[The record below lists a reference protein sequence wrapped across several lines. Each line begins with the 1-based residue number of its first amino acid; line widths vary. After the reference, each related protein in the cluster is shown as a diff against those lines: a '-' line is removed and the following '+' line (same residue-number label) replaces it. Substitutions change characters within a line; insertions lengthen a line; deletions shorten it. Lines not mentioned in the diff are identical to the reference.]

1 MAAHQLR
8 FVSPRVIRGNR
19 GDLLSRWGILSAI
32 TTMTQR
38 PIEVFCSR
46 QSHLPPI
53 PATSIPYGS
62 VYNLF
67 PPLRGWRALAEADV
81 ALWTGGLDLQD
92 DSSLAK
98 LCHTW
103 LVFFIYRL
111 LGLKIIC
118 VCQGAGPLDSRSGRF
133 LARAVLNQVVVFMA
147 RDQGTFDLVSSLRS
161 RAKLVRSHDGIF
173 LPGFQPVEDPNSKV
187 FTSLKKAAEEHHG
200 PLIAINIR
208 LWFHFTGGFLP
219 YQFAK
224 ASFRQRAEDRMSAFV
239 DAFVRLIGRLRAEMD
254 ARVVLISMYEPGI
267 EEWEDDVMW
276 LRRLKAS
283 FANDPAVILCEDD
296 LSVPEFV
303 TLMKG
308 FDLVI
313 GTRLHSTLTALR
325 QGVRAI
331 HLSYT
336 LKGKDIFS
344 SLGLAEFAVDLNRF
358 IEAPDQVFELAQA
371 TISRK
376 DLPAEIAEIT
386 QNAVA
391 ENLQA
396 LGQALDQACGSKLGS
411 QESRSP
417 SNPQSS

>member
-1 MAAHQLR
+1 MPAYQQK

-32 TTMTQR
+32 ATMTEQ
-38 PIEVFCSR
+38 PIDVFCSR

-53 PATSIPYGS
+53 PATSVPYGP

-67 PPLRGWRALAEADV
+67 PPLRGWRSLLQADI

-111 LGLKIIC
+111 LGLKIVC
-118 VCQGAGPLDSRSGRF
+118 VCQGAGPLDTPIGRF
-133 LARAVLNQVVVFMA
+133 LARAVLNQVAVFMA
-147 RDQGTFDLVSSLRS
+147 RDKGTFDLVSSLRS
-161 RAKLVRSHDGIF
+161 RAKLIRSHDGIF
-173 LPGFQPVEDPNSKV
+173 LPGFEPVEHPTSKV
-187 FTSLKKAAEEHHG
+187 FADLEKASEEHRG
-200 PLIAINIR
+200 PVIAINMR

-224 ASFRQRAEDRMSAFV
+224 TSFRERADERMSAFV
-239 DAFVRLIGRLRAEMD
+239 DAFVRLIGRLRTEMD
-254 ARVVLISMYEPGI
+254 ARVVLLSMYEPGI
-267 EEWEDDVMW
+267 EEWEDDAMW
-276 LRRLKAS
+276 LSRLKAS

-296 LSVPEFV
+296 LSVPEFN

-308 FDLVI
+308 FDLII

-336 LKGKDIFS
+336 LKGKDIFD
-344 SLGLAEFAVDLNRF
+344 SLGLAEFAFDLNGF
-358 IEAPDQVFELAQA
+358 IEAPDKVFELARA
-371 TISRK
+371 TIDRE
-376 DLPAEIAEIT
+376 DLPARISDIT
-386 QNAVA
+386 ENAIA
-391 ENLQA
+391 ENLQT
-396 LGQALDQACGSKLGS
+396 LCLALDEACSGKPVSL
-411 QESRSP
+411 
-417 SNPQSS
+417 SNPRSS

>member
-1 MAAHQLR
+1 MPAHQLK

-19 GDLLSRWGILSAI
+19 GDLLSRWGILSAVA
-32 TTMTQR
+32 TMTER
-38 PIEVFCSR
+38 PIDVFCSR

-53 PATSIPYGS
+53 PATSIPYGP

-67 PPLRGWRALAEADV
+67 PPLRGWRSLMQADI

-111 LGLKIIC
+111 LGLKVVC
-118 VCQGAGPLDSRSGRF
+118 VCQGAGPLDTRAGRF
-133 LARAVLNQVVVFMA
+133 LARAVLNQIAVFMA
-147 RDQGTFDLVSSLRS
+147 RDKGTFDLVASLGS
-161 RAKLVRSHDGIF
+161 RTKLIRSHDGIF
-173 LPGFQPVEDPNSKV
+173 LPGFEPVEHPTSKV
-187 FTSLKKAAEEHHG
+187 FADLEKASEEHRG
-200 PLIAINIR
+200 PVIAINMR

-224 ASFRQRAEDRMSAFV
+224 ASFRERADERMSAFV
-239 DAFVRLIGRLRAEMD
+239 EAFVRLIGRLRAEMD
-254 ARVVLISMYEPGI
+254 ARVVLVSMYEPGI
-267 EEWEDDVMW
+267 EEWEDDAMW
-276 LRRLKAS
+276 LGRLKAS

-296 LSVPEFV
+296 LSVPEFN

-336 LKGKDIFS
+336 LKGKDIFD
-344 SLGLAEFAVDLNRF
+344 SLGLAEFAFDLNGF
-358 IEAPDQVFELAQA
+358 IEKPDKVFELARA
-371 TISRK
+371 TIDRE
-376 DLPAEIAEIT
+376 DLPARILNIT
-386 QNAVA
+386 ENAIT
-391 ENLQA
+391 ENMQTLR
-396 LGQALDQACGSKLGS
+396 QALDEACTGKAM
-411 QESRSP
+411 SP
-417 SNPQSS
+417 SNPRSS

>member
-1 MAAHQLR
+1 MAARKLK

-19 GDLLSRWGILSAI
+19 GDLLSRWGILTAI
-32 TTMTQR
+32 ATMTQT
-38 PIEVFCSR
+38 PIDVFCSR

-53 PATSIPYGS
+53 PATSIPYGA

-67 PPLRGWRALAEADV
+67 PPLRGWRALMRANV

-118 VCQGAGPLDSRSGRF
+118 VCQGAGPLDSRPGRF
-133 LARAVLNQVVVFMA
+133 LARAVLNQVAVFMA

-161 RAKLVRSHDGIF
+161 RTKLIRSHDGIF
-173 LPGFQPVEDPNSKV
+173 LPGFDPVENPTAKV
-187 FTSLKKAAEEHHG
+187 FTSLKKAAEDHHG

-239 DAFVRLIGRLRAEMD
+239 DAFVSLIGRLRQEMD
-254 ARVVLISMYEPGI
+254 ARVVLVSMYEPGV

-276 LRRLKAS
+276 LRRLKAG
-283 FANDPAVILCEDD
+283 FANDPAVIMCEDD
-296 LSVPEFV
+296 LSVPEFI

-308 FDLVI
+308 LDLVI
-313 GTRLHSTLTALR
+313 GTRLHSTLTTLR
-325 QGVRAI
+325 QGVRTI

-344 SLGLAEFAVDLNRF
+344 SLGLAEFAVDLNAF
-358 IEAPDQVFELAQA
+358 IKAPDRVFELAQA
-371 TISRK
+371 AIGRE

-386 QNAVA
+386 RNAVA

-396 LGQALDQACGSKLGS
+396 LGQALDEACSSKPGSKAP
-411 QESRSP
+411 RSCR
-417 SNPQSS
+417 NPQSS

>member
-1 MAAHQLR
+1 MPPYQQK

-19 GDLLSRWGILSAI
+19 GDLLSRWGILSAAA
-32 TTMTQR
+32 TMTER
-38 PIEVFCSR
+38 PIDVFCSR

-53 PATSIPYGS
+53 PATSIPYGP

-67 PPLRGWRALAEADV
+67 SPLRGWRSLLQADI

-111 LGLKIIC
+111 LGLKIVC
-118 VCQGAGPLDSRSGRF
+118 VCQGAGPLDTRIGRF
-133 LARAVLNQVVVFMA
+133 LARAVLNQVAVFMA
-147 RDQGTFDLVSSLRS
+147 RDKGTFDLVSSLRS

-173 LPGFQPVEDPNSKV
+173 LPGFEPVEHPTSQV
-187 FTSLKKAAEEHHG
+187 FADLKKASEEHRG
-200 PLIAINIR
+200 PVIAINMR

-224 ASFRQRAEDRMSAFV
+224 ASFRERADERMSAFV
-239 DAFVRLIGRLRAEMD
+239 EAFVRLIGRLRTEMD
-254 ARVVLISMYEPGI
+254 ARVVLVSMYEPGI
-267 EEWEDDVMW
+267 EEWEDDAMW
-276 LRRLKAS
+276 LSRLKAS
-283 FANDPAVILCEDD
+283 FVNDPAVILCEDD
-296 LSVPEFV
+296 LSVPEFN

-336 LKGKDIFS
+336 LKGKDIFD
-344 SLGLAEFAVDLNRF
+344 SLGLAEFAFDLNGF
-358 IEAPDQVFELAQA
+358 IEEPDQVFELARA
-371 TISRK
+371 TIDK
-376 DLPAEIAEIT
+376 EDLPARIADIT
-386 QNAVA
+386 ENAIA
-391 ENLQA
+391 ENLQT
-396 LGQALDQACGSKLGS
+396 LRQALDEA
-411 QESRSP
+411 
-417 SNPQSS
+417 